1 MHLTRLML
9 ASILICTICFS
20 YLANSVN
27 YNVLPSVSALESGE
41 LTASLFWEKSL
52 IYQGDIVTARIS
64 LKSSSTEQL
73 LIYRIGI
80 HFDWMPEGEFCGH
93 DLSSSP
99 VLIPSGGSYIFDPIP
114 IQIPINVS
122 AGEHSYFIGVD
133 GRQGSITTF
142 SWDSPTSTVKIHP
155 FGYAI
160 MLTQIERE
168 LNESIHANYESAE
181 ARKLVQQA
189 QSEFAKAQP
198 LALEGNWQEALPHLY
213 NASNLLAQASEIEQL
228 TAEQKATQQ
237 TLLLQGAII
246 AVVAVAVATA
256 IIIVLRRKRQRLAS
270 ETMQPSEA
278 TSEEAPAEQ
287 N

>member
-1 MHLTRLML
+1 MHLTRLTL
-9 ASILICTICFS
+9 ASILICTICLS
-20 YLANSVN
+20 SLANSVN

-52 IYQGDIVTARIS
+52 IYQGDIATARIS

-80 HFDWMPEGEFCGH
+80 HFDWMPEGDFCGH

-99 VLIPSGGSYIFDPIP
+99 VLIPSGGSYIFDPIT

-142 SWDSPTSTVKIHP
+142 SWDSPTSPVKIHP

-181 ARKLVQQA
+181 ARALVQQA

-213 NASNLLAQASEIEQL
+213 NASNLLAQASETEQL
-228 TAEQKATQQ
+228 ATEQKATQQ

-256 IIIVLRRKRQRLAS
+256 IIIVLRRKRQRLA

-278 TSEEAPAEQ
+278 ASEEAPAEQ